1 MIEGKEVS
9 VEKIV
14 STMQEAVENYD
25 FNKHYL
31 TKQGSSADELSLIA
45 TEKIKLINCIDSTTN
60 IFSNRACN
68 VTVANFTQ
76 GIKEDVNPYL
86 IFRFDCRQINDLV
99 SFRVSQNKKE
109 HWIIAACNDG
119 YLKVFSPQ

>member
-1 MIEGKEVS
+1 MVYEDGTIYVFFVKPSDDPKTKPVLIEGKEVT

-31 TKQGSSADELSLIA
+31 TKQSSSSEDLSLIVK
-45 TEKIKLINCIDSTTN
+45 EKVQLINCIDSTTN
-60 IFSNRACN
+60 IFTNRACN
-68 VTVANFTQ
+68 VTVANFTH

-86 IFRFDCRQINDLV
+86 IFRFDCR
-99 SFRVSQNKKE
+99 
-109 HWIIAACNDG
+109 
-119 YLKVFSPQ
+119 